1 MVKKFIH
8 KKDNYILSS
17 GKTGLFYCHAEVQ
30 MYIADAYGNQVIREV
45 DSCSYQRISFQ
56 LLVHLHSLHSG
67 KGACAH
73 TLFFFAASTTLK
85 VDSRGHSRHS
95 ARRKSFSSWLWFSF
109 FYFCLLSCMVTLSWE
124 RNIPRCWLPAVCRSV
139 QCVRELV
146 SSSSLVTN
154 SQWATCAD
162 SEPARPCAIQPVWGL
177 PGWRIPLHIR
187 LPVSSH
193 LHRKVVSCLPVPAAG
208 SQQLLFPAHLYPS
221 QLCQSRPTCAVEKY
235 VHFEPWFAARH
246 L

>member
-1 MVKKFIH
+1 MKKFIH

-85 VDSRGHSRHS
+85 VE
-95 ARRKSFSSWLWFSF
+95 ALCKKKEF
-109 FYFCLLSCMVTLSWE
+109 FFLVMVFFLLLLSALLHGYIIMGEEHPAMLTPSCVPE
-124 RNIPRCWLPAVCRSV
+124 CAVCPRA
-139 QCVRELV
+139 CVL
-146 SSSSLVTN
+146 
-154 SQWATCAD
+154 Q
-162 SEPARPCAIQPVWGL
+162 
-177 PGWRIPLHIR
+177 
-187 LPVSSH
+187 
-193 LHRKVVSCLPVPAAG
+193 
-208 SQQLLFPAHLYPS
+208 
-221 QLCQSRPTCAVEKY
+221 
-235 VHFEPWFAARH
+235 
-246 L
+246 